1 MAKDKKRM
9 GMTNFGDV
17 KGQEP
22 LSDDGEKLLPDE
34 VFEEISIRYFNE
46 AYRKMID
53 TLDKTNKSLETLQS
67 EVSKLSIDI
76 SELKKKVEEGKQ

>member
-1 MAKDKKRM
+1 MGKDKKRM
-9 GMTNFGDV
+9 GMLNFGDV

-46 AYRKMID
+46 AYRQMIN
-53 TLDKTNKSLETLQS
+53 TLDKVNKSYETLQLQ
-67 EVSKLSIDI
+67 VKKLDENIV
-76 SELKKKVEEGKQ
+76 ELKKKIEEGKQ

>member
-1 MAKDKKRM
+1 ML
-9 GMTNFGDV
+9 NFGDV

-53 TLDKTNKSLETLQS
+53 TLDKVNKSYETLQS
-67 EVSKLSIDI
+67 EVKKLDEDI
-76 SELKKKVEEGKQ
+76 ITLKKKIEEGKQ